1 MTQAS
6 TQFETP
12 RGPIAN
18 RVAKI
23 LDMSD
28 GALAFWLLLPTAAL
42 LGLLIVYPVARLF
55 YTSLFKLSLSSGLPA
70 KFIGVHNYV
79 LMFTDP
85 EFWLSLWNT
94 LLITIVTVP
103 GALVVGIVL
112 ALVANMPFRHRWGV
126 RLALLLPWAMP
137 LVFVGLIFAWFFQ
150 SDYGIVNDILRRIGL
165 PTVIWFNSKAWSMV
179 AICLALTWKTSSFV
193 AMILLAGLQSI
204 PGSLY
209 ESAEIDGAGK
219 VRQFFEITLPLLK
232 PAIAV
237 AMIFRTI
244 TALQAFVVP
253 FAMTRG
259 GPGIST
265 VTLAM
270 YIQQNTIDFLDL
282 GYGSALAVAMFALS
296 MVVSIFYLRMI
307 RRGG

>member
-1 MTQAS
+1 MSEAS
-6 TQFETP
+6 IRFDPP
-12 RGPIAN
+12 RRPFAERI
-18 RVAKI
+18 AKI
-23 LDMSD
+23 MDMGD
-28 GALAFWLLLPTAAL
+28 RALAFWLLLPTASLLAL
-42 LGLLIVYPVARLF
+42 IIVYPVARLF
-55 YTSLFKLSLSSGLPA
+55 YTSLFKLSLTSGLPA
-70 KFIGVHNYV
+70 KFIGLHNYS

-85 EFWLSLWNT
+85 EFWSSLWNT

-103 GALVVGIVL
+103 GALVFGMVL
-112 ALVANMPFRHRWGV
+112 ALIANMPFRVRWGV
-126 RLALLLPWAMP
+126 RLALLLPWALP
-137 LVFVGLIFAWFFQ
+137 LVFCGLIFAWFFQ
-150 SDYGIVNDILRRIGL
+150 SQYGLVNGVLSELHL
-165 PTVIWFNSKAWSMV
+165 PTVIWFNSKAWSMT

-209 ESAEIDGAGK
+209 ESAEIDGAGRI
-219 VRQFFEITLPLLK
+219 RQFFEITLPLLK

-296 MVVSIFYLRMI
+296 MIVSVVYLRMI
-307 RRGG
+307 RRAG